1 MELKLYRFGDEDLS
15 GAVAILNDVTQSV
28 AVARQ
33 REETMRQVELL
44 AETSARLGSSVDLDE
59 VFGQLADIV
68 VPVLADWVV
77 LDVVQPDGM
86 VHRIG
91 VRHVDPS
98 LEDVALALAAIQP
111 DPENRRH
118 PAVRALVKE
127 KPVLLTDVDEET
139 LDLFEPGHRD
149 LVERL
154 GARSVLSV
162 PLFARGRLLG
172 SMTLVS
178 SANPKRFGATQLALA
193 RDIAARGA
201 LAIDNAR
208 LLAEHIYLARRLQE
222 SLLPPSL
229 PHIPGIELGARY
241 QSAGDIDVGGDFYD
255 FFRTGTRSW
264 SVVVG
269 DVSGKGPDAAVTT
282 TLARYT
288 IRAAAMQARAPRRI
302 LGMLN
307 DALFDQTDIE
317 RFATA
322 VFVRV
327 RTDAGPGPK
336 KLTIACGGHPLPLV
350 LRADGS
356 IEEAGTSGTVLG
368 LMERVDIK
376 DTNALLQPGD
386 ALVMFT
392 DGVTE
397 ARSGDHMLGIHGL
410 RTTLAGCR
418 GLEADAIA
426 ERVAKTALDFQK
438 DQQRDDMAIVVIRVP
453 AEETTTGS

>member
-1 MELKLYRFGDEDLS
+1 
-15 GAVAILNDVTQSV
+15 
-28 AVARQ
+28 
-33 REETMRQVELL
+33 
-44 AETSARLGSSVDLDE
+44 
-59 VFGQLADIV
+59 
-68 VPVLADWVV
+68 
-77 LDVVQPDGM
+77 
-86 VHRIG
+86 
-91 VRHVDPS
+91 
-98 LEDVALALAAIQP
+98 
-111 DPENRRH
+111 
-118 PAVRALVKE
+118 
-127 KPVLLTDVDEET
+127 
-139 LDLFEPGHRD
+139 
-149 LVERL
+149 
-154 GARSVLSV
+154 
-162 PLFARGRLLG
+162 
-172 SMTLVS
+172 
-178 SANPKRFGATQLALA
+178 
-193 RDIAARGA
+193 
-201 LAIDNAR
+201 
-208 LLAEHIYLARRLQE
+208 
-222 SLLPPSL
+222 
-229 PHIPGIELGARY
+229 
-241 QSAGDIDVGGDFYD
+241 
-255 FFRTGTRSW
+255 
-264 SVVVG
+264 
-269 DVSGKGPDAAVTT
+269 
-282 TLARYT
+282 
-288 IRAAAMQARAPRRI
+288 
-302 LGMLN
+302 MLN